1 MNRASFAVFVFMLLP
16 AAALDA
22 RAAAP
27 TTSPAIPP
35 LVVGERAPGSFVVEG
50 IFRFSKTGG
59 LAFRVAAEGEKQF
72 CALYDPADGTPLFL
86 SDGQQ
91 TLVYDLA
98 NSRIVRVAQSRGY
111 VRVDWN
117 AEKAKPLSF
126 GFAVDRKSDPEKLA
140 KANAWFQIDRFV
152 AAMGPALKRLD
163 APADVELFAVERQ
176 GGSIDSIRK
185 NVGDAASF
193 RFTSTVKGQDF
204 SRLEL
209 EARNIGEHLP
219 DSELAFP
226 EVKRLG
232 QDVAMT
238 EADQLLEFLALLSD
252 GRAWMGKLAL
262 AGGGEAFAAAK
273 KEMPDV
279 DWDELRRRDAKFGE
293 QYRAALARQG
303 VRFAKYKSDA
313 AAQPTR

>member
-1 MNRASFAVFVFMLLP
+1 MNRASIAVFVFILLP
-16 AAALDA
+16 TAAVDAL
-22 RAAAP
+22 AAPP

-50 IFRFSKTGG
+50 LFRFPKTGG

-72 CALYDPADGTPLFL
+72 CAVYDPADGTPLFL

-98 NSRIVRVAQSRGY
+98 NSRIVRVAPSRGN

-126 GFAVDRKSDPEKLA
+126 GFAVNRKSDPAKLA
-140 KANAWFQIDRFV
+140 EANSWFRLDRFV
-152 AAMGPALKRLD
+152 AAMGAALKRLD

-176 GGSIDSIRK
+176 GGRIDSIRK
-185 NVGDAASF
+185 NVGDAAWF
-193 RFTSTVKGQDF
+193 GFTETAKGADF
-204 SRLEL
+204 STLEL

-219 DSELAFP
+219 DAALAFP
-226 EVKRLG
+226 EMKRLG
-232 QDVAMT
+232 QDVAIT
-238 EADQLLEFLALLSD
+238 EADQLLTFLALLRD
-252 GRAWMGKLAL
+252 GKAWASKMVLAS
-262 AGGGEAFAAAK
+262 GGEAFAAAK
-273 KEMPDV
+273 KEMPDT
-279 DWDELRRRDAKFGE
+279 DWDELRRRDAKLGE

-303 VRFAKYKSDA
+303 VRFAPYKSDA
-313 AAQPTR
+313 ATQPTR